1 MSVTGVNVLRSTEA
15 RLARWPAPLVIISFV
30 IVGLG
35 FAAALLSPLI
45 VPHAEQQNLMIGITK
60 PRLHHLLGTDQLGR
74 DVLAL
79 LVAGA
84 RTSVLGP
91 LEIAI
96 GSVLLGDVIGL
107 VSGYFGGWI
116 DGVAMRWVDLMF
128 SLPALLVAIVVT
140 GIAGS
145 TYTVAVIVLI
155 VLFAPGDARVV
166 RGAVLDQRHRPY
178 IEAARLS
185 NLSARR
191 IMTMHLWP
199 NVAPIALANG
209 FLDFAFA
216 LVSLASLSFLGLG
229 VGPGSPDWGR
239 TLANNAGLLQ
249 ANPWAAVAPGLAIIL
264 MAAAMNLLGD
274 WAFDR
279 LQARGLER

>member
-1 MSVTGVNVLRSTEA
+1 MSVTGVNVLRGTEA
-15 RLARWPAPLVIISFV
+15 RLARWPAPLVVISFV
-30 IVGLG
+30 VVGLG
-35 FAAALLSPLI
+35 FAAALLSSLV

-60 PRLHHLLGTDQLGR
+60 PGLHHLLGTDQLGR

-79 LVAGA
+79 LIAGA

-96 GSVLLGDVIGL
+96 GSVLIGDVIGL

-185 NLSARR
+185 NLSSRR
-191 IMTMHLWP
+191 IMAMHLWP
-199 NVAPIALANG
+199 NVSPIALANG

-239 TLANNAGLLQ
+239 TLANNSGLLQ

-264 MAAAMNLLGD
+264 MAAAMNVLGD
-274 WAFDR
+274 WVFDR

>member
-1 MSVTGVNVLRSTEA
+1 MSVVEVNLLRGSET
-15 RLARWPAPLVIISFV
+15 RRARWPAPLVILSF
-30 IVGLG
+30 IIIGLG
-35 FAAALLSPLI
+35 FAAAILSPVLL
-45 VPHAEQQNLMIGITK
+45 PHAEQQNLLTGITK
-60 PRLHHLLGTDQLGR
+60 PSWHHLLGTDQLGR
-74 DVLAL
+74 DVLSL
-79 LVAGA
+79 LIAGA

-96 GSVLLGDVIGL
+96 GSMVIGNIIGL
-107 VSGYFGGWI
+107 ISGYYGGWI
-116 DGVAMRWVDLMF
+116 EGVAMRWVDLMF

-145 TYTVAVIVLI
+145 TYSVAIFVLI
-155 VLFAPGDARVV
+155 ILFAPSDARVV

-178 IEAARLS
+178 VEAARLS
-185 NLSARR
+185 NLSAPR
-191 IMTMHLWP
+191 IMTLHLWP

-239 TLANNAGLLQ
+239 TLSNNTSLLQ
-249 ANPWAAVAPGLAIIL
+249 SNPWAAVAPGLAIIL
-264 MAAAMNLLGD
+264 TAAAMNVLGD
-274 WAFDR
+274 WAYER